1 VSAHPLLVSKT
12 RNDGYFFFAFLAAA
26 FFFGAAFFA
35 FFIQSSWTSRGIFA
49 RSETIYDR
57 LPEKR
62 GGERCSTP
70 PSPGSPYFFFF
81 VAFLAAFFFAGI
93 LKIPPFGPN
102 LDFSRPTP
110 RCRVMR
116 TLTY

>member
-1 VSAHPLLVSKT
+1 VSVHPLFVSKT
-12 RNDGYFFFAFLAAA
+12 RNVGYFFFAFLAAA

-35 FFIQSSWTSRGIFA
+35 FFIQSSWTRGA
-49 RSETIYDR
+49 VGRSETTYDR

-62 GGERCSTP
+62 GGELRSTP

-93 LKIPPFGPN
+93 LKIPPFGPKFG
-102 LDFSRPTP
+102 LGWPPLPD
-110 RCRVMR
+110 VG
-116 TLTY
+116 